1 MKNPDYVQEDIH
13 ERWSYHKIIDY
24 FTDTKRAPWPTKTY
38 DSNGVFN
45 FLFISWAK
53 NWIDYINTNYISF
66 NYLHRMPKADDYYY
80 WQPIFSKHVSDRL
93 LQIESSDYIT
103 ESGEYDDAR
112 IKRFP
117 NILIR
122 AIILTFWRR
131 LLVTLLAI
139 LIMSG
144 TTIGSL
150 TLVTRLIKLLSK
162 ENQNLGNVTGFIFGI
177 AVVEFVDIFM
187 AQHMSLYINRL
198 HPLIQGCMTLTLFEH
213 GRVHRKDFQ
222 NMMKK
227 KGVVNGCKGIVHSWP
242 SQKNECTQN
251 PLKCPARRHQN
262 EELST
267 KMYTFLFVDT
277 GGVTG
282 LVRIFIYSVH
292 FVSKLSMAFVAMKTE
307 NLANVF
313 KPLMVVMVALFMS
326 ILIEL
331 FTWFALTHTL
341 RAKDNRVSKSLDLVG
356 KLELLTSMG
365 QEDIAFN
372 TIKDYREDELTLIR
386 VRQSLLYLSKIILK
400 GLGPMVYLIVVWD
413 YLKEIATADSPA
425 NFTVAGPIAI
435 IHIAKTLQQSMQN
448 FLFILKFTVS
458 ALVSNKR
465 LEEFLLKTSPNF
477 YFRKHESE
485 ILNDENATKEDD
497 PIDQGLDSSTLV
509 HLKQASFN
517 WICDRKSLF
526 EAKEEGMSMLDKID
540 FELKRGEVRIV
551 TGPQG
556 CGKTSFI
563 KSILGEM
570 SLVSGSMAVA
580 PLSTGMPIFYT
591 SQEVWLP
598 TDSIRAIITFGYA
611 FDEEIYNE
619 VVRCAELLRDFSS
632 WDDGDMRVISEKGYS
647 LSGGQRVRVS
657 LARALYAYMVFS
669 KANESLENNRCCF
682 LMCLD
687 EPFNGL
693 DVNVATAIFNNL
705 FNKETG
711 LLVRDDVAIVMAMSK
726 MNLNVCLTNA
736 DYLSLVR
743 LYWHN
748 MEDGRFSSVSVLP
761 EVTSND
767 MGEVADGE
775 KEWNIISNTSISHN
789 SLSVIEVPI
798 GNEFE
803 NVNLIA
809 TSPSNVDEV
818 SDYLRSVA
826 EKDVGEQNRLCD
838 TSYAYIRY
846 LQSVGWG
853 HVVGIMICLT
863 LAISMNEIRSIRVA
877 RWSEFMNK
885 TPNLA
890 KEGILDMI
898 KFGQTNDAYGVEVNA
913 LTFSFIGMTLFGML
927 WVANVAIMASRR
939 IHTFVM
945 NSLFNKDSTILEIK
959 KSLALVMTFLSSDIY
974 YIDETTARLM
984 MENTYTFETLCFQFF
999 TMCYSAP
1006 LITPIYIATVFLLYF
1021 FVVRRFLISNK
1032 KVQFAVL
1039 EGNAS
1044 LNIVYGD
1051 VIAGSN
1057 IYRSFAL
1064 EDLSMQRIMNVSE
1077 KYYGTLFL
1085 KTSNATWATL
1095 MCRCTVNVTLLVV
1108 GLIQVTISYV
1118 QKEDM
1123 SMAWISLGLTSTMAL
1138 NTAFNNLIAEFTVL
1152 ETFICSTA
1160 RYNQYF
1166 LQGKFSLK
1174 EKFESMDETILSGY
1188 GSTKEREKEDKRR
1201 LSDLIKRR
1209 KREFRNFAFR
1219 RYRSVMNTLFYKP
1232 KIKVLDIASYLP
1244 ADHTS
1249 LTLDKVFVPQPA
1261 HNTAET
1267 SRYILKNVSASTQ
1280 VGDVIGIVGR
1290 TGAGKSTLL
1299 GVLQN
1304 ITRNREG
1311 SVLLDGRELSTIP
1324 RSVLRHIIGV
1334 LPQIPFVFQGWTL
1347 RRFLDPRML
1356 YSDEAILNALECC
1369 GMLDTV
1375 MSLPGGKGLDAV
1387 LVPQELPS
1395 IGGLYLLT
1403 PIIKLKSAKV
1413 DTTLVKRE
1421 SADVENS
1428 SSVSTMLFSMGQLRL
1443 LSFARL
1449 VLYRETY
1456 RILLVDEPP
1465 SDNAHGDEEGNK
1477 DSAEDLTDLSLPIYD
1492 LVKIYFKH
1500 CTTFIVAHDKDVMKS
1515 CNKVWI
1521 LSNGMLI
1528 EQCTMDEFLIKGFKS
1543 AQ

>member
-1 MKNPDYVQEDIH
+1 MDTATTSFEGKEPLCEEKLLESMNPTYYDDAGFLNKISFYWMRFWIH
-13 ERWSYHKIIDY
+13 NVHKDY
-24 FTDTKRAPWPTKTY
+24 FKP
-38 DSNGVFN
+38 SM
-45 FLFISWAK
+45 
-53 NWIDYINTNYISF
+53 
-66 NYLHRMPKADDYYY
+66 LHPLPKADRIEV
-80 WQPIFSKHVSDRL
+80 WQKIFSKHISDGL
-93 LQIESSDYIT
+93 LQLEKAEYERYKT
-103 ESGEYDDAR
+103 KGEE
-112 IKRFP
+112 IKEKP
-117 NILIR
+117 HKC
-122 AIILTFWRR
+122 IILNALFHTFGSRVILMVLGTIFISVIR
-131 LLVTLLAI
+131 ILMSITLNNTLDMI
-139 LIMSG
+139 SSG
-144 TTIGSL
+144 D
-150 TLVTRLIKLLSK
+150 
-162 ENQNLGNVTGFIFGI
+162 GNVYTIILYVLFIAAMELCVSI
-177 AVVEFVDIFM
+177 IE
-187 AQHMSLYINRL
+187 QHITFYNCRL
-198 HPLIQGCMTLTLFEH
+198 EAIMEGTISITLFQH
-213 GRVHRKDFQ
+213 GMSHRRAYAAYLENCPLRD
-222 NMMKK
+222 N
-227 KGVVNGCKGIVHSWP
+227 CKRIVHSWP
-242 SQKNECTQN
+242 CQNNECTQN

-262 EELST
+262 KELPASIHTYLLLDTYALMAVVESLIIGSRFLTTLIAALVVIRYSLVADVLPAFYVVCVMVLVTVGMEVANGHAYLHSMKSKDSRYSKTVDVVSNMNVIKEMCIEDVCYNTT
-267 KMYTFLFVDT
+267 KNCRTDEMSVLFMRVI
-277 GGVTG
+277 
-282 LVRIFIYSVH
+282 L
-292 FVSKLSMAFVAMKTE
+292 MAFNGCTMNTISTVIFAVVLLGYVRDMK
-307 NLANVF
+307 ANVGNKAF
-313 KPLMVVMVALFMS
+313 QVGGPITLLFIAGHIMK
-326 ILIEL
+326 
-331 FTWFALTHTL
+331 AAATL
-341 RAKDNRVSKSLDLVG
+341 PRSV
-356 KLELLTSMG
+356 
-365 QEDIAFN
+365 
-372 TIKDYREDELTLIR
+372 
-386 VRQSLLYLSKIILK
+386 KIIMEVIASV
-400 GLGPMVYLIVVWD
+400 GRVERFIRECSPNYYFSHNSND
-413 YLKEIATADSPA
+413 REEDTPEQDNTQNEEISDDML
-425 NFTVAGPIAI
+425 VAYKSA
-435 IHIAKTLQQSMQN
+435 AFAWEN
-448 FLFILKFTVS
+448 NREAILKS
-458 ALVSNKR
+458 ES
-465 LEEFLLKTSPNF
+465 LESPLLK
-477 YFRKHESE
+477 
-485 ILNDENATKEDD
+485 
-497 PIDQGLDSSTLV
+497 
-509 HLKQASFN
+509 
-517 WICDRKSLF
+517 
-526 EAKEEGMSMLDKID
+526 SMD

-598 TDSIRAIITFGYA
+598 TDSIRAIITFGYV

-726 MNLNVCLTNA
+726 TSVEVCFKSNRAMKLCNVFIHHLHHGMLSNGQ
-736 DYLSLVR
+736 YLSCRFRNIEVNGRCIAVDNGSLAPKHKALNYFPHEVIDKLMNGKTVSKCSNR
-743 LYWHN
+743 L
-748 MEDGRFSSVSVLP
+748 DGD
-761 EVTSND
+761 TSNNEAKHVSED
-767 MGEVADGE
+767 IAKRTSGDTYRSYYSYFSTIGYSTWGAILLLVLTAIVVKQVISVFVAQWSDAVKAAE
-775 KEWNIISNTSISHN
+775 KSKLVKTGGIQSTIAKHEKVSYWVTF
-789 SLSVIEVPI
+789 LSVFYMIFMYSGNILSTLAGLFTSKKLYEFAISSLFFRSSKELPI
-798 GNEFE
+798 KNAMGDIITLLSADFYF
-803 NVNLIA
+803 I
-809 TSPSNVDEV
+809 DEV
-818 SDYLRSVA
+818 
-826 EKDVGEQNRLCD
+826 
-838 TSYAYIRY
+838 
-846 LQSVGWG
+846 
-853 HVVGIMICLT
+853 
-863 LAISMNEIRSIRVA
+863 LAISVIGFVYSLLQLLMQFVTICYTSPWVTPVPIVMSMCLYLLVA
-877 RWSEFMNK
+877 KVHILTCKRLQLFMFE
-885 TPNLA
+885 A
-890 KEGILDMI
+890 MGDIH
-898 KFGQTNDAYGVEVNA
+898 GAY
-913 LTFSFIGMTLFGML
+913 S
-927 WVANVAIMASRR
+927 NVISGAS
-939 IHTFVM
+939 
-945 NSLFNKDSTILEIK
+945 
-959 KSLALVMTFLSSDIY
+959 
-974 YIDETTARLM
+974 
-984 MENTYTFETLCFQFF
+984 
-999 TMCYSAP
+999 
-1006 LITPIYIATVFLLYF
+1006 
-1021 FVVRRFLISNK
+1021 
-1032 KVQFAVL
+1032 
-1039 EGNAS
+1039 
-1044 LNIVYGD
+1044 
-1051 VIAGSN
+1051 
-1057 IYRSFAL
+1057 IYRSYRR
-1064 EDLSMQRIMNVSE
+1064 EMQCMQHIYECSDYFIR
-1077 KYYGTLFL
+1077 TRFL
-1085 KTSNATWATL
+1085 KKTASAWLMIVSTIFTTFMVLFVSIVPLIRSHISGDSVYVANIGLGITLTLELNSLITSLVYNCSL
-1095 MCRCTVNVTLLVV
+1095 MEKMMC
-1108 GLIQVTISYV
+1108 
-1118 QKEDM
+1118 
-1123 SMAWISLGLTSTMAL
+1123 SMA
-1138 NTAFNNLIAEFTVL
+1138 
-1152 ETFICSTA
+1152 
-1160 RYNQYF
+1160 RYDHYF
-1166 LQGKFSLK
+1166 LQGKFSIK

-1188 GSTKEREKEDKRR
+1188 GSTKEREKEDRRR

-1387 LVPQELPS
+1387 LVPEELTS

-1500 CTTFIVAHDKDVMKS
+1500 CTTFIVAHDKRALKACGHIWVMESGEIK
-1515 CNKVWI
+1515 KVI
-1521 LSNGMLI
+1521 SGMDNVLCTI
-1528 EQCTMDEFLIKGFKS
+1528 ESFSFEG
-1543 AQ
+1543 

>member
-1 MKNPDYVQEDIH
+1 MAAD
-13 ERWSYHKIIDY
+13 
-24 FTDTKRAPWPTKTY
+24 TDGSREGENSGKRKY
-38 DSNGVFN
+38 RLKYYEKSGFFG
-45 FLFISWAK
+45 FLFMNWPRSWMHYLSNEYVEIDELHPLPSADHIS
-53 NWIDYINTNYISF
+53 
-66 NYLHRMPKADDYYY
+66 Y
-80 WQPIFSKHVSDRL
+80 WQPIFSKHVSDAL
-93 LQIESSDYIT
+93 LELEKS
-103 ESGEYDDAR
+103 EYDR
-112 IKRFP
+112 MNHSKGEKQTRGSKH
-117 NILIR
+117 
-122 AIILTFWRR
+122 IILRALLKTFWSR
-131 LLVTLLAI
+131 LLVLASGYSIMQMTIVGTSLLLKYLVSLMAKPDKALYSI
-139 LIMSG
+139 TIMIMVIVVVDFI
-144 TTIGSL
+144 TSL
-150 TLVTRLIKLLSK
+150 FSLHLTFYFDRVHINMESVVT
-162 ENQNLGNVTGFIFGI
+162 V
-177 AVVEFVDIFM
+177 
-187 AQHMSLYINRL
+187 
-198 HPLIQGCMTLTLFEH
+198 TLFQH
-213 GRVHRKDFQ
+213 AMSHRRAYATYLEDSPLRGVC
-222 NMMKK
+222 
-227 KGVVNGCKGIVHSWP
+227 KGVVHSWP
-242 SQKNECTQN
+242 CKNTDCAQN

-262 EELST
+262 KELPSS
-267 KMYTFLFVDT
+267 MYVYLFVDSYAVIRIIDAMVDIIKFLCT
-277 GGVTG
+277 FIMSMIIIKNSIGMGVLIPVIIVVSIVLTMIMIEITHGYVWFQTLHSKDIGVMRAAEALRNLNALKIMGMEDVGYNMIQHSRDDEMMVLKTRTG
-282 LVRIFIYSVH
+282 LHSTSIFLNSALGVSVLLFVLLDYIKNMKEAMNYSNFDISAPITAMFIVEQITSASANLH
-292 FVSKLSMAFVAMKTE
+292 RTMKSVVEFVASLTRIERFMTTCSP
-307 NLANVF
+307 NYYI
-313 KPLMVVMVALFMS
+313 KPL
-326 ILIEL
+326 E
-331 FTWFALTHTL
+331 
-341 RAKDNRVSKSLDLVG
+341 DL
-356 KLELLTSMG
+356 KPKYPNDPLKMN
-365 QEDIAFN
+365 EDVEGIN
-372 TIKDYREDELTLIR
+372 ED
-386 VRQSLLYLSKIILK
+386 
-400 GLGPMVYLIVVWD
+400 
-413 YLKEIATADSPA
+413 
-425 NFTVAGPIAI
+425 
-435 IHIAKTLQQSMQN
+435 
-448 FLFILKFTVS
+448 
-458 ALVSNKR
+458 
-465 LEEFLLKTSPNF
+465 
-477 YFRKHESE
+477 
-485 ILNDENATKEDD
+485 
-497 PIDQGLDSSTLV
+497 TLV
-509 HLKQASFN
+509 QFKMASFN
-517 WICDRKSLF
+517 WICDRKGLF

-736 DYLSLVR
+736 DYRSLVPISLHYLVNKR
-743 LYWHN
+743 LSSESLLGSASSSVGTVHRRQSDSMQLLRKSTSLGSFSKELWRSCENNELNLRKEKSMVTQRIKKLDSNY
-748 MEDGRFSSVSVLP
+748 EDDLTLQRQLCSTSSAYKTFFSATGMPLLCVIVFFMLGSLIVEKVNLVWVAKWSDSIKTWARKSEEGKRISDDILTENSRMSHLITILSSIYMVLSFICVFLNAVGGIVGPINLHRFSFNCLFFKSSSVITLKKSI
-761 EVTSND
+761 
-767 MGEVADGE
+767 G
-775 KEWNIISNTSISHN
+775 NITTFLSTDFAYIDYFLIYFTFSAA
-789 SLSVIEVPI
+789 LSVIKLCLLFATVCYTIPISVPVPI
-798 GNEFE
+798 ICFLMIYLFLYKRYIESSKKGQLLMIEG
-803 NVNLIA
+803 
-809 TSPSNVDEV
+809 V
-818 SDYLRSVA
+818 S
-826 EKDVGEQNRLCD
+826 
-838 TSYAYIRY
+838 YINSLY
-846 LQSVGWG
+846 
-853 HVVGIMICLT
+853 
-863 LAISMNEIRSIRVA
+863 
-877 RWSEFMNK
+877 
-885 TPNLA
+885 
-890 KEGILDMI
+890 
-898 KFGQTNDAYGVEVNA
+898 
-913 LTFSFIGMTLFGML
+913 
-927 WVANVAIMASRR
+927 ANVI
-939 IHTFVM
+939 
-945 NSLFNKDSTILEIK
+945 
-959 KSLALVMTFLSSDIY
+959 
-974 YIDETTARLM
+974 
-984 MENTYTFETLCFQFF
+984 
-999 TMCYSAP
+999 
-1006 LITPIYIATVFLLYF
+1006 
-1021 FVVRRFLISNK
+1021 
-1032 KVQFAVL
+1032 
-1039 EGNAS
+1039 EGS
-1044 LNIVYGD
+1044 P
-1051 VIAGSN
+1051 
-1057 IYRSFAL
+1057 IYRSYKKENQCMRSIYERSDYCYRSKFAKAAFTARFMMEVKIICCLMLLCTALLPILQSYYL
-1064 EDLSMQRIMNVSE
+1064 ETPLE
-1077 KYYGTLFL
+1077 AGKL
-1085 KTSNATWATL
+1085 
-1095 MCRCTVNVTLLVV
+1095 
-1108 GLIQVTISYV
+1108 GLGI
-1118 QKEDM
+1118 
-1123 SMAWISLGLTSTMAL
+1123 SMAMAINGSLT
-1138 NTAFNNLIAEFTVL
+1138 TAIFYITTL
-1152 ETFICSTA
+1152 EKCMCSMA
-1160 RYNQYF
+1160 RYHRYF
-1166 LQGKFSLK
+1166 IKDKFSLK

-1387 LVPQELPS
+1387 LVPEELTS

-1500 CTTFIVAHDKDVMKS
+1500 CTTFIVAHDRKILNYCNNVWEMSDGTLASVKRLTDVS
-1515 CNKVWI
+1515 
-1521 LSNGMLI
+1521 
-1528 EQCTMDEFLIKGFKS
+1528 
-1543 AQ
+1543 